1 MPDPEKLA
9 DTWQFHPVLHSS
21 IKTSISRFDDRTN
34 FGKKLAPRIFC
45 LKITF
50 WSRESLSF
58 DVGVDVVGVDVVG
71 VDVVDVVVVVGCFVG
86 SGSDVIVKAK
96 KANFVEEKKF

>member
-9 DTWQFHPVLHSS
+9 DTRQFHSVLHSS

-58 DVGVDVVGVDVVG
+58 DVGVDVVGVDVV
-71 VDVVDVVVVVGCFVG
+71 DVVVVVGCFVG